1 LATAHFVAV
10 LHVIED
16 EGGVVEKF
24 DGGGEGDALLG
35 GDLQAFSEFEG
46 EAGTD
51 SFAGALEDVG
61 GGLSEVARS
70 AGRITEKLFDES
82 ESVVGLLFAGA
93 AGGRH
98 DEKHEGGSLRPEGGR
113 KKAAGAVTAPAAVN
127 SR

>member
-1 LATAHFVAV
+1 
-10 LHVIED
+10 
-16 EGGVVEKF
+16 
-24 DGGGEGDALLG
+24 
-35 GDLQAFSEFEG
+35 LQAFGEFEG
-46 EAGTD
+46 EAGTN

-61 GGLSEVARS
+61 GGLSEVARG
-70 AGRITEKLFDES
+70 AGRVTEKLFDES

-98 DEKHEGGSLRPEGGR
+98 DEKHEGGSLRPEGWR